1 MRQSLAR
8 MVTSTRGCAKDDCR
22 TARLGSAALSLYYA
36 AWKQVPEIDL
46 RKLVLNNV
54 VLTGADLSG
63 RDFSGTSLRYAN
75 LDNVNITGANLAFCD
90 LTGVRLD
97 ETKELLAVRA
107 ADEEQP
113 YLYALYGNGILR
125 KWKNFSAPQ
134 CTVIPA
140 GGQYT
145 GIAVSYGGMMLYS
158 GKQLCFGAIQEEK
171 IAPQG
176 GVHDLTNIYIC
187 DMNDQR
193 LLYKQNGFLT
203 LYDLKTCNVIFNNYP
218 IEDYAE
224 AVLFDN
230 NRTLVYRGQ
239 DSARLVFQSAES
251 GWSFSS
257 VKLLDEKTLITAA
270 AVHITDEAYLLCCGH
285 SNGMIR
291 LYSVICGSSIEIRLL
306 NETDV
311 ACIIRAVTFPSLQML
326 ACAGQDGI
334 LRIFDISEEYV
345 LHEAVQFKSKI
356 LCKDC
361 IVDWREPQKHR
372 ERLLSYGAKSSC

>member
-1 MRQSLAR
+1 

-75 LDNVNITGANLAFCD
+75 LDNVNITGANLSFCD

-230 NRTLVYRGQ
+230 NRTLVYRG
-239 DSARLVFQSAES
+239 
-251 GWSFSS
+251 
-257 VKLLDEKTLITAA
+257 
-270 AVHITDEAYLLCCGH
+270 
-285 SNGMIR
+285 
-291 LYSVICGSSIEIRLL
+291 
-306 NETDV
+306 
-311 ACIIRAVTFPSLQML
+311 
-326 ACAGQDGI
+326 
-334 LRIFDISEEYV
+334 
-345 LHEAVQFKSKI
+345 
-356 LCKDC
+356 
-361 IVDWREPQKHR
+361 
-372 ERLLSYGAKSSC
+372 